1 MSEIII
7 RLSPD
12 TPQETIQRILALVV
26 APEKKEGRIHNATVA
41 INTGI
46 SVTTAPDVYRPM
58 VAASSYSS
66 ANVQPTYVK
75 LIPVDEPRTANES
88 SWLKLIVD
96 AVSIPYYVVWTGVGI
111 LTFLAL
117 LQPHIQDIEEAVT
130 GFAVHFEQLMER
142 VTKTLD
148 KEQRQPTPKNDPE
161 KSGPPSAISSGD

>member
-12 TPQETIQRILALVV
+12 TPQEVIEQILDLVV
-26 APEKKEGRIHNATVA
+26 PKTEGRIHNAALA
-41 INTGI
+41 INAGI
-46 SVTTAPDVYRPM
+46 SVTASPDVYRPM
-58 VAASSYSS
+58 VEASSYSS
-66 ANVQPTYVK
+66 AEVQPKYVK

-88 SWLKLIVD
+88 SWLKLRINT
-96 AVSIPYYVVWTGVGI
+96 ASIYHVIWIGVGI
-111 LTFLAL
+111 VQLLIW

-148 KEQRQPTPKNDPE
+148 KEQPQPTPKNDAE
-161 KSGPPSAISSGD
+161 KSANPSAISSEGD